1 VICGA
6 EGTLGFM
13 TEVKLNLVE
22 VPKLTGLSVVHFDS
36 LRPALEAVPLMLE
49 VEPTAIE
56 LVDRHWLKLVENAP
70 QYARLMD
77 LFLQGRPI
85 CSSRAG
91 PSAS

>member
-1 VICGA
+1 
-6 EGTLGFM
+6 
-13 TEVKLNLVE
+13 
-22 VPKLTGLSVVHFDS
+22 GLSVVHFDS

-77 LFLQGRPI
+77 LFLQGRPECI
-85 CSSRAG
+85 LITEFYGATVAEVLAYREKAW
-91 PSAS
+91 AE